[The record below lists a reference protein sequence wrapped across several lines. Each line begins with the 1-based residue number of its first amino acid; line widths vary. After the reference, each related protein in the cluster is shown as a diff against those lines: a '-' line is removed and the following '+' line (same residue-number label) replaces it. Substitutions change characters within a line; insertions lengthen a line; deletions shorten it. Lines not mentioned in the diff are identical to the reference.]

1 MTVDA
6 ALGLRERK
14 RLATRRAIQVAVL
27 ELVADRGLDG
37 VTIEDI
43 SRVVDISPRT
53 FFNYFATKEE
63 AVIGDGPSLP
73 SGPALDDFVEG
84 RLGSDILSGL
94 GELLA
99 QTAALSS
106 DDVELVQAR
115 KKILRDSPQLFARRM
130 ATMRS
135 FEDHIAEIVK
145 LRLVV
150 DDPRL
155 TADEARLTDRSRLIA
170 LVAFAAMRHA
180 WTCWAD
186 ESSINDLADRM
197 RSSFADLRTVLGDS
211 DRSGDSTSA
220 RIG

>member
-1 MTVDA
+1 MTLDA
-6 ALGLRERK
+6 APGLRERK

-27 ELVADRGLDG
+27 DLVAERGLDR

-43 SRVVDISPRT
+43 SRAVDISPRT

-63 AVIGDGPSLP
+63 AIIGDGPSLP

-84 RLGSDILSGL
+84 RLGGDILSGL

-99 QTAALSS
+99 RTAEIASE
-106 DDVELVQAR
+106 DVELVQSR

-130 ATMRS
+130 ASMRS
-135 FEDHIAEIVK
+135 FEDHIAAIVR
-145 LRLVV
+145 LRLVAE
-150 DDPRL
+150 DP
-155 TADEARLTDRSRLIA
+155 TAADDEARLRDRSRLIA

-186 ESSINDLADRM
+186 ESSVNDLADRLRASFSEL
-197 RSSFADLRTVLGDS
+197 RSVLAA
-211 DRSGDSTSA
+211 SGSTSDSMA
-220 RIG
+220 DRIG